1 MRRSSTRLRALAAVA
16 ALGLVVSGC
25 GRGGEGDTAAAGV
38 TDKEIKIGGIY
49 AFTGPSPSYEASYGA
64 LAYFDM
70 VNAKGGVNGRK
81 IRFITRDGKYQPGDT
96 LQAAKQLV
104 EQEDVFALFHVL
116 GTPTNLALQNYVN
129 QQKVPHVYVET
140 GAATFGADLRKNPW
154 TVGYQPP
161 YTNEGEAYGRHVAR
175 EKPNGKVGILY
186 QNDSLGADF
195 TRGFEKGIQ
204 GSGVKIVARQ
214 PYEVSDPSVNSHVSN
229 LKASGADVFLN
240 ATTPKFAAQA
250 IRQAA
255 AIGWRPL
262 QLLPSLDA
270 SPELVLKPAGF
281 EASRGIV
288 SMAWFKSPT
297 EFPDDPAVKEFV
309 DALARYQ
316 PKGNKNS
323 AAVQRGWIAAQLFV
337 RALQTQKEPT
347 REGLMKAVLNMD
359 TTLPVL
365 LDGVSIK
372 TSPTDGYAVQS
383 LRLQR
388 FTGTEWRTFGEV
400 MDFS

>member
-1 MRRSSTRLRALAAVA
+1 MSRPSKGVRALAGVAV
-16 ALGLVVSGC
+16 LGLVATGC
-25 GRGGEGDTAAAGV
+25 GRGGTDDSAAAGISA
-38 TDKEIKIGGIY
+38 KEVKIGGVY

-70 VNAKGGVNGRK
+70 INAKGGVNGRK
-81 IRFITRDGKYQPGDT
+81 IRFVTRDGKYQPGDT

-104 EQEDVFALFHVL
+104 EQENVFALFHVL
-116 GTPTNLALQNYVN
+116 GTPTNLALQNYVD

-140 GAATFGADLRKNPW
+140 GASVFGADLKKHPW

-161 YTNEGEAYGRHVAR
+161 YTNEGEAYGRHVAAT
-175 EKPNGKVGILY
+175 KPNGKVGILY
-186 QNDSLGADF
+186 QNDALGSDF
-195 TRGFEKGIQ
+195 TKGFEHGIQ
-204 GSGVKIVARQ
+204 GSQVKVVARQ

-250 IRQAA
+250 IRQAG
-255 AIGWRPL
+255 AIGWHPL

-270 SPELVLKPAGF
+270 SPELVLKPAGLA
-281 EASRGIV
+281 ASRDIV
-288 SMAWFKSPT
+288 SMAWFKSPS
-297 EFPDDPAVKEFV
+297 EFPGDPAVKEFV
-309 DALARYQ
+309 DALAKYR

-323 AAVQRGWIAAQLFV
+323 AAVQRGWIAAQLFT
-337 RALQTQKEPT
+337 RSLQTMKEPT
-347 REGLMKAVLNMD
+347 RDGLMKAVLTMN
-359 TTLPVL
+359 TTLPIL

-383 LRLQR
+383 LQLER
-388 FTGTEWRTFGEV
+388 FSGTEWKTFGKV
-400 MDFS
+400 MSFE